1 LGFADGIMRRSVSGL
16 IAALFI
22 QTSCKAAAS
31 LVLKSAIGVLADAL
45 VSTPGMMNR
54 LNRSR

>member
-1 LGFADGIMRRSVSGL
+1 
-16 IAALFI
+16 LFI